1 MLAKTW
7 KLRVSYPSK
16 MKSLTL
22 LWTHLITCDPQTLP
36 TRPSDLIQPTKQ
48 ACLLRN
54 GTKVKT
60 VPHKRKLRSLIR
72 LIMRAFRKT
81 RYAKLRKKSVRGV
94 NGISIETSFLRS
106 ATKSPNSS
114 IIATT
119 GTALL
124 QLMLIIGRTSKLTL
138 REWFLPFTWLNHLAW
153 TGQNTR
159 ATPAQNQWMIN

>member
-7 KLRVSYPSK
+7 KLRASYPSK
-16 MKSLTL
+16 MKSLTP
-22 LWTHLITCDPQTLP
+22 LWTHLITCDPQTSP
-36 TRPSDLIQPTKQ
+36 TRPSDWTQPSKQ
-48 ACLLRN
+48 ACLSRN

-60 VPHKRKLRSLIR
+60 VPHKRKQRSLIR
-72 LIMRAFRKT
+72 SIMRAFRKT
-81 RYAKLRKKSVRGV
+81 RYANLRKKSVWDV

-124 QLMLIIGRTSKLTL
+124 QLMLIIGRTNKQTL
-138 REWFLPFTWLNHLAW
+138 RERFLPFTWQNHLACTW
-153 TGQNTR
+153 RKFLAIPVQT
-159 ATPAQNQWMIN
+159 